1 MSGPGGDG
9 PRLDSGY
16 GYAIRVPGS
25 WFEVDVR
32 PATRAA
38 SAADLVGRRITD
50 LPELRERRA
59 DIVRLVRKQAAA
71 AWDAGAV
78 YCAVMAEPVADGLLP
93 ACVTVSFL
101 PGPADASSDAPD
113 RLSPLM
119 STLSAKAARREG
131 DPWTKVTTVDL
142 PEAGAAARSFG
153 VEDVEDPDS
162 GAGRG
167 PARSVRVVT
176 MQTYVPIP
184 DVNRVAVVTCSSP
197 AVEVAPALLD
207 VFDAITGTLRLLRGA
222 DLVAAP
228 GAATERPPADPPAD
242 PAADRPAAGSPSA
255 ERLEDA

>member
-1 MSGPGGDG
+1 VSGTAAGSG
-9 PRLDSGY
+9 PRLDTGY
-16 GYAIRVPGS
+16 GYALSVPAS

-38 SAADLVGRRITD
+38 SAADLVNDRLTG

-59 DIVRLVRKQAAA
+59 DIVRLLRKQATA

-101 PGPADASSDAPD
+101 PGPLDASSNADD
-113 RLSPLM
+113 RVSPLM
-119 STLSAKAARREG
+119 STFEKKAARRDD
-131 DPWTKVTTVDL
+131 DPWTEVTVVEL
-142 PEAGAAARSFG
+142 PQAGLAARTYG
-153 VEDVEDPDS
+153 VEDVEDPD
-162 GAGRG
+162 AGPG

-176 MQTYVPIP
+176 MQTHVPVP

-207 VFDAITGTLRLLRGA
+207 VFDAITGTFRLF
-222 DLVAAP
+222 
-228 GAATERPPADPPAD
+228 
-242 PAADRPAAGSPSA
+242 PAADLL
-255 ERLEDA
+255 ERA

>member
-1 MSGPGGDG
+1 VSGPGSG
-9 PRLDSGY
+9 PRLDSGF
-16 GYAIRVPGS
+16 GYALSVPGS

-38 SAADLVGRRITD
+38 SAADLVHRRLTD

-59 DIVRLVRKQAAA
+59 DIVRLLRNQAAA

-101 PGPADASSDAPD
+101 PGPADANSDAED
-113 RLSPLM
+113 RLPSLM
-119 STLSAKAARREG
+119 STFRQKTARHDG
-131 DPWTKVTTVDL
+131 DPWTNVTTVDL
-142 PEAGAAARSFG
+142 PRAGTAARTYG

-162 GAGRG
+162 GSGGHGG
-167 PARSVRVVT
+167 PVRSVRVVT
-176 MQTYVPIP
+176 MQTYVPVP

-207 VFDAITGTLRLLRGA
+207 VFDAITGTFRMF
-222 DLVAAP
+222 
-228 GAATERPPADPPAD
+228 
-242 PAADRPAAGSPSA
+242 PAAG
-255 ERLEDA
+255 LLKGD

>member
-1 MSGPGGDG
+1 MSGTGGG
-9 PRLDSGY
+9 PRLDTGAGY
-16 GYAIRVPGS
+16 SLRVPGS

-32 PATRAA
+32 PASRAA
-38 SAADLVGRRITD
+38 SAAELVNRRITD

-101 PGPADASSDAPD
+101 PGPVDASSEAED

-119 STLSAKAARREG
+119 STLKTRVATREG
-131 DPWTKVTTVDL
+131 DSWTEVTTVEL
-142 PEAGAAARSFG
+142 PEAGTAARSFG
-153 VEDVEDPDS
+153 VEDVEDPE
-162 GAGRG
+162 GG
-167 PARSVRVVT
+167 PGLVRSVRVVT
-176 MQTYVPIP
+176 MQTYVPLP

-207 VFDAITGTLRLLRGA
+207 VFDAITGTFRLLRAA
-222 DLVAAP
+222 DLVE
-228 GAATERPPADPPAD
+228 GA
-242 PAADRPAAGSPSA
+242 
-255 ERLEDA
+255 